1 MSDPASSPPSGAQPA
16 TAAHTLALHLHLQ
29 HQMPLGELA
38 PYFHALAAGRA
49 LATRCTVCG
58 RSWFAPRLACP
69 QHGLRTMWH
78 ELPGHG
84 RLVAVTQTQTSL
96 PFTDAAAAIHVFALV
111 AMAGADNLCFA
122 RLAPAMRS
130 AQPGQTVWI
139 SRASGAWP
147 HPAQAAEFVGDV
159 SQRVMLPLAGE
170 VKQP

>member
-1 MSDPASSPPSGAQPA
+1 MTDPVSSSTGGMRPG
-16 TAAHTLALHLHLQ
+16 TAVHTLALHLHLQ

-38 PYFHALAAGRA
+38 PYFRALAAGRA

-69 QHGLRTMWH
+69 DHGPRTQWH

-96 PFTDAAAAIHVFALV
+96 PFNDNISASHGFALV

-122 RLAPAMRS
+122 RLAPALHA
-130 AQPGQTVWI
+130 AQPGQPLWI
-139 SRASGAWP
+139 SRAAGVWP
-147 HPAQAAEFVGDV
+147 HPAQAAEFVGRAED
-159 SQRVMLPLAGE
+159 RVVLPLPE
-170 VKQP
+170 R